1 MSEFGRGI
9 SGVSGRTDSAEPGG
23 AAGRA
28 PRALDTPGLQRS
40 ALLWPPYPT
49 PPGCPCTLRPRP
61 VFRAVR
67 AERRMGVST
76 VARRSVERGVPGV
89 RTDRAEDGDR
99 VGGTESGGFEP
110 LEGF

>member
-1 MSEFGRGI
+1 
-9 SGVSGRTDSAEPGG
+9 
-23 AAGRA
+23 
-28 PRALDTPGLQRS
+28 
-40 ALLWPPYPT
+40 
-49 PPGCPCTLRPRP
+49 
-61 VFRAVR
+61 
-67 AERRMGVST
+67 MGVST